1 MGTSVPIDCVFAVRI
16 TTAPNHIAR
25 TWVDPLVLACA
36 HPRLSAPWVQSRS
49 AVDRQQCTYPRPCC
63 VAARVCFK
71 KCAAACAQRHDGDG
85 ACTCPQPRAPARA
98 RRPAACM
105 CGSSSWLLQ
114 ARKFNT
120 LGRLF
125 CRRCVRR
132 EALRASE
139 RGEAR
144 HGAGRGR
151 GAGRD
156 VTRLP
161 SHCSLGRCVGEVGG
175 AHQLT
180 RACKEAVT

>member
-1 MGTSVPIDCVFAVRI
+1 MREGQGQGQGQGHR
-16 TTAPNHIAR
+16 HR
-25 TWVDPLVLACA
+25 
-36 HPRLSAPWVQSRS
+36 
-49 AVDRQQCTYPRPCC
+49 RQRGS
-63 VAARVCFK
+63 
-71 KCAAACAQRHDGDG
+71 AQRHDGDG

-151 GAGRD
+151 GRGA

-161 SHCSLGRCVGEVGG
+161 SHCSLGRCVGG
-175 AHQLT
+175 HT
-180 RACKEAVT
+180 RAEHDAVDGHIACVALACHPHEAHLARARRQRGLRRSPRVDVPNPGHQGCVCQ